1 MNKLICMSKTYMQ
14 SQPYTD
20 KSPKVQS
27 DQALGIQCLKY
38 ATVQKK
44 NHFLKNHKKKYHGIW
59 YESALLYVYE
69 D

>member
-1 MNKLICMSKTYMQ
+1 MQ

-20 KSPKVQS
+20 KSSKVQS

-44 NHFLKNHKKKYHGIW
+44 KSFLK
-59 YESALLYVYE
+59 EP
-69 D
+69 